1 MGKHQPLTLLM
12 RLGWACRQDSSIA
25 TFWKAAPSNWLRK
38 MQRPTVK
45 HWVDIGDS
53 YGRVG
58 GRIEVPKRDINSV
71 GEKKRVNQP
80 EPLGLS
86 ETEQPN
92 KRSYTGLTWTSWWY
106 VADVQLGLYVG
117 AKQLEWDLSLK
128 LLLIS
133 EICSPNLA
141 VLSGLSGRSF

>member
-1 MGKHQPLTLLM
+1 
-12 RLGWACRQDSSIA
+12 
-25 TFWKAAPSNWLRK
+25 
-38 MQRPTVK
+38 
-45 HWVDIGDS
+45 
-53 YGRVG
+53 
-58 GRIEVPKRDINSV
+58 
-71 GEKKRVNQP
+71 
-80 EPLGLS
+80 LGLS